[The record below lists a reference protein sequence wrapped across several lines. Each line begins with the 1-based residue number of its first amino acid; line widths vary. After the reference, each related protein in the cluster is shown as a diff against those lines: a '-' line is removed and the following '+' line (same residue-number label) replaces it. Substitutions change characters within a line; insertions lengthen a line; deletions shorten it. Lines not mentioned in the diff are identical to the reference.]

1 MPAAAAAYYVVA
13 AAVAVEAGTQIYAAS
28 QQRVIANKQ
37 ADAALQAANYNANL
51 DRAQAQQVAMDAAAN
66 AQRQRQADK
75 TYLSAQK
82 AAYAAAGINSDSGSP
97 LAVQSTT
104 AGRMEQDIQQYWTS
118 TQQKES
124 QLYSAAAEGIYSGQ
138 AMADTYHL
146 QGTAALVSG
155 IGKSVGTLGTAYGE
169 MAGGG

>member
-1 MPAAAAAYYVVA
+1 MP
-13 AAVAVEAGTQIYAAS
+13 AAVAVVEVVAAVAAAGAAVYS
-28 QQRVIANKQ
+28 ASEQRVMANKQ
-37 ADAALQAANYNANL
+37 ADAALQAADYNAKL
-51 DRAQAQQVAMDAAAN
+51 DRAQAQQVSMDAAAN

-82 AAYAAAGINSDSGSP
+82 AAYAAAGIDSDSGSP

-104 AGRMEQDIQQYWTS
+104 AGRMEQDIQQYWVS

-146 QGTAALVSG
+146 QGTVALVSG
-155 IGKSVGTLGTAYGE
+155 IGKAVGTLGAAYGDVA
-169 MAGGG
+169 MKG